1 MQSIMLLIHVC
12 GSLADYLNKKKT
24 DHRYVDRV
32 AEAIDLITWW
42 IRHSVPYGML
52 QEKHRSVHGKTSA
65 LSLPVVTRWGSHYT
79 AVKQLLQ
86 SQQVMNLL
94 VLEKRQA
101 LLDSVGKKKPAK
113 DKAEEMLDLAC
124 NSTFWSELK
133 VVLGQLGPLLVSM
146 CTTPLITCSDC
157 SALHT

>member
-52 QEKHRSVHGKTSA
+52 QDKHCSVHGKTSA

-79 AVKQLLQ
+79 AIKQLLQ
-86 SQQVMNLL
+86 SQQVMNML

-133 VVLGQLGPLLVSM
+133 VVLGQLGPLLVST
-146 CTTPLITCSDC
+146 CTTPVITFSDC
-157 SALHT
+157 SA